1 LDGARDIGADHVPDI
16 SEVLIKESM
25 AQSSPRIGEQRVDR
39 TADLFR
45 CIDAPVTIA
54 NCRLP
59 DIARSV
65 T

>member
-1 LDGARDIGADHVPDI
+1 VPDI